1 MSAASVSRPQFEGRT
16 VLITGAASGIGRA
29 CAEELAGH
37 GARIGVVDL
46 ADPAVTVEQLS
57 ATGARVAGRAADVGD
72 REQAHRAL
80 AELASELGGFDGLIT
95 AAGIYGST
103 TAIEDLDDAEVDAV
117 LRVNFKGTL
126 WCVQAALAADASHIV
141 CIGSVAG
148 KVGGVLAGPHYAA
161 SKGAVHSLVKWAAR
175 AAAPGVL
182 VNGIAPGAIRTPM
195 ITGRPYSGDYCPL
208 GRLGEPDEVARIA
221 RVLCS
226 PDASYMTGQVVDV
239 SGGYI
244 L

>member
-1 MSAASVSRPQFEGRT
+1 MSVSHPQLVGRT

-29 CAEELAGH
+29 CAEEVAAH
-37 GARIGVVDL
+37 GASVGVVDL
-46 ADPAVTVEQLS
+46 ADPSATVEQLS
-57 ATGARVAGRAADVGD
+57 ATGALAAGRVADVGD
-72 REQAHRAL
+72 REQAHAAL
-80 AELASELGGFDGLIT
+80 TELAGELGGFDILIT

-126 WCVQAALAADASHIV
+126 WCVQAALAAGASHIV

-175 AAAPGVL
+175 AAAPEGR
-182 VNGIAPGAIRTPM
+182 VNGIAPGAVRTPM
-195 ITGRPYSGDYCPL
+195 ITGRPYSDDYCPL
-208 GRLGEPDEVARIA
+208 GRLGEPEDVARIA

-239 SGGYI
+239 SGGY
-244 L
+244 LL

>member
-1 MSAASVSRPQFEGRT
+1 MHTVSQAQLEGRT
-16 VLITGAASGIGRA
+16 VLVTGAASGIGQA
-29 CAEELAGH
+29 CAEELASH
-37 GARIGVVDL
+37 GANIGVVDL
-46 ADPAVTVEQLS
+46 ADPTATVQRLS
-57 ATGARVAGRAADVGD
+57 ASGTRAAGRVADVGD
-72 REQAHRAL
+72 RAAVHAAL
-80 AELASELGGFDGLIT
+80 TELAGELGGFDALVT

-126 WCVQAALAADASHIV
+126 WCVQAALAAGVTHIV

-175 AAAPGVL
+175 AGAPDVL
-182 VNGIAPGAIRTPM
+182 VNGIAPGAVRTPM
-195 ITGRPYSGDYCPL
+195 ITGRPYSDDYCPL
-208 GRLGEPDEVARIA
+208 GRLGEPEDIAKIA

-239 SGGYI
+239 SGGY
-244 L
+244 LL